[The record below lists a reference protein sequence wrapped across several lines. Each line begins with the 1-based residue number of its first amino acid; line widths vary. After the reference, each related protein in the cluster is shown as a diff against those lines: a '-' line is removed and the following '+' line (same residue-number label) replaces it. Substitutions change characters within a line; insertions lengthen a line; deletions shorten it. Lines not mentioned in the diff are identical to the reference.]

1 MGYGYPGVITQ
12 PPPTV
17 NQTTVVVNQ
26 SPALYKPPRDWSTG
40 ICGCFDDIKVCLCVL
55 CCEPCAEIKLSMDMG
70 EHYCVPCCV
79 PNWLVVLRT
88 KLRTQHNIQAVG
100 AVSDDEGGE
109 HYEKSS
115 THRIRKSTVGLQLS
129 FSQTQNVIVSMEAKE
144 ESTSKTKSKINIF
157 GNYGCRPYRLQT
169 LSS

>member
-1 MGYGYPGVITQ
+1 MDAPTVQYIQPPPGYPQQYQMGYGYPGVITQ

-88 KLRTQHNIQAVG
+88 KLRTQHNIQGGVLNDCCT
-100 AVSDDEGGE
+100 VS
-109 HYEKSS
+109 H
-115 THRIRKSTVGLQLS
+115 
-129 FSQTQNVIVSMEAKE
+129 
-144 ESTSKTKSKINIF
+144 
-157 GNYGCRPYRLQT
+157 CRPLVLCQMMREVNIMRKAQPIA
-169 LSS
+169 